1 MSMLDDT
8 PPLIRPIVI
17 GRLNRIGFWTLYWR
31 EVMRFVK
38 IIGQTIA
45 APVVTTW
52 LFLTVFSLALQSQ
65 TGARVGVQTG
75 LDLVGFLAPGLVMM
89 GVLQNAFANSST
101 SLVVSKVQG
110 NIVDLL
116 MPPLGSYEVF
126 FAVVAAAMTRGIL
139 VAMVASLTLVFFDV
153 RLIPL
158 SPLLAVMFL
167 LLSTAIM
174 GVLGL
179 IAGIWAEKFDSL
191 ATISNFVIMPLVFLS
206 GTFYT
211 IDRLPE
217 SFRLLAWVNPVFYMI
232 DGFRYAMMGLASA
245 SVLVGAG
252 VLVLTLLVLSAVA
265 IAMLRTG
272 YRLKA

>member
-1 MSMLDDT
+1 MSKIDDT
-8 PPLIRPIVI
+8 LVIRPIVI
-17 GRLNRIGFWTLYWR
+17 GRINRIGFWTLYWR

-38 IIGQTIA
+38 IIGQTVA

-52 LFLTVFSLALQSQ
+52 LFLTVFSLALGTRAQS
-65 TGARVGVQTG
+65 GVV
-75 LDLVGFLAPGLVMM
+75 DLVGFLGPGLVMM
-89 GVLQNAFANSST
+89 AVLQNAFANSST

-139 VAMVASLTLVFFDV
+139 VAIVASATLVVFDV

-158 SPLLAVMFL
+158 YPHLVVIFL
-167 LLSTAIM
+167 FLSTAIM

-191 ATISNFVIMPLVFLS
+191 ATISNFVIMPLAFLS

-232 DGFRYAMMGLASA
+232 DGFRYAMMGFASA
-245 SVLVGAG
+245 SLLVGAG
-252 VLVLTLLVLSAVA
+252 VLVLTLLVLSGLA
-265 IAMLRTG
+265 ITLLRTG

>member
-1 MSMLDDT
+1 MLDDISV
-8 PPLIRPIVI
+8 IRPIVI
-17 GRLNRIGFWTLYWR
+17 GRINRIGFCTLYWR

-38 IIGQTIA
+38 IIGQTVA

-52 LFLTVFSLALQSQ
+52 LFLTVFSLAL
-65 TGARVGVQTG
+65 GVQSEARFGVQSG

-126 FAVVAAAMTRGIL
+126 FAIVAAAMTRGIL
-139 VAMVASLTLVFFDV
+139 VAVVASMTLVFFDV

-191 ATISNFVIMPLVFLS
+191 ATISNFVVMPLVFLS

-245 SVLVGAG
+245 SWLVGAG
-252 VLVLTLLVLSAVA
+252 VLVATLLVLSALA
-265 IAMLRTG
+265 IFMLRTG

>member
-1 MSMLDDT
+1 MSMLDDISV
-8 PPLIRPIVI
+8 IRPIVI
-17 GRLNRIGFWTLYWR
+17 GRINRIGFFTLYWR

-38 IIGQTIA
+38 IIGQTVA

-65 TGARVGVQTG
+65 TGGRFGVGDAQ
-75 LDLVGFLAPGLVMM
+75 DLVGFLAPGLVMM

-126 FAVVAAAMTRGIL
+126 FAIVAAAMTRGIL
-139 VAMVASLTLVFFDV
+139 VALVASMTLVFFDV

-191 ATISNFVIMPLVFLS
+191 ATISNFVILPLVFLS

-245 SVLVGAG
+245 SWLVGAG
-252 VLVLTLLVLSAVA
+252 VLLATLLVLSALA
-265 IAMLRTG
+265 IFMLRTG

>member
-1 MSMLDDT
+1 MSTKDDISV
-8 PPLIRPIVI
+8 IRPIVI
-17 GRLNRIGFWTLYWR
+17 GRINRIGFCTLYWR

-38 IIGQTIA
+38 IIGQTVA

-52 LFLTVFSLALQSQ
+52 LFLTVFSLALGVRVQS
-65 TGARVGVQTG
+65 GIGV
-75 LDLVGFLAPGLVMM
+75 DLVGFLAPGLVMM

-126 FAVVAAAMTRGIL
+126 FAIVAAAMTRGIL
-139 VAMVASLTLVFFDV
+139 VALVASMTLVFFDV

-158 SPLLAVMFL
+158 YPLLAVVFL

-191 ATISNFVIMPLVFLS
+191 ATISNFVVMPLVFLS

-245 SVLVGAG
+245 SWLVGAG
-252 VLVLTLLVLSAVA
+252 VLVATLLVLSAVA
-265 IAMLRTG
+265 IFMLRTG

>member
-1 MSMLDDT
+1 MSTKDDISV
-8 PPLIRPIVI
+8 IRPIVI
-17 GRLNRIGFWTLYWR
+17 GRINRIGFFTLYWR

-38 IIGQTIA
+38 IIGQTVA

-65 TGARVGVQTG
+65 TEARFGVGDAQ
-75 LDLVGFLAPGLVMM
+75 DLVAFLAPGLVMM

-126 FAVVAAAMTRGIL
+126 FAIVAAAMTRGVL
-139 VAMVASLTLVFFDV
+139 VALVASMTLVLFDV

-191 ATISNFVIMPLVFLS
+191 ATISNFVVMPLVFLS

-245 SVLVGAG
+245 SWLVGAG
-252 VLVLTLLVLSAVA
+252 VLVATLLVLSAVA
-265 IAMLRTG
+265 LAMLRTG
-272 YRLKA
+272 YRLKN

>member
-1 MSMLDDT
+1 MSTIDHT
-8 PPLIRPIVI
+8 PLIRPIVI
-17 GRLNRIGFWTLYWR
+17 GRINRIGFFTLYWR

-65 TGARVGVQTG
+65 IEARVQSGIAV
-75 LDLVGFLAPGLVMM
+75 DLVGFLAPGLVMM

-126 FAVVAAAMTRGIL
+126 FAVVAAAMTRGAL
-139 VAMVASLTLVFFDV
+139 VAVVASATLVFFDV
-153 RLIPL
+153 RLIPF

-174 GVLGL
+174 AVLGL

-217 SFRLLAWVNPVFYMI
+217 SFRVLAWVNPVFYMI

-245 SVLVGAG
+245 SLLVGAA

-265 IAMLRTG
+265 LAMLRTG

>member
-1 MSMLDDT
+1 MSTIDHT
-8 PPLIRPIVI
+8 PLIRPIVI
-17 GRLNRIGFWTLYWR
+17 GRINRIGFFTLYWR

-65 TGARVGVQTG
+65 IEARVQSGIAV
-75 LDLVGFLAPGLVMM
+75 DLVGFLAPGLVMM

-126 FAVVAAAMTRGIL
+126 FAVVAAAMTRGAL
-139 VAMVASLTLVFFDV
+139 VAVVASATLVFFDV
-153 RLIPL
+153 RLIPF

-174 GVLGL
+174 AVLGL

-217 SFRLLAWVNPVFYMI
+217 SFRVLAWVNPVFYMI

-245 SVLVGAG
+245 SLLVGAG

-265 IAMLRTG
+265 LAMLRTG